1 MRGPKIG
8 LLQFFSLTLLFELG
22 TALLVNVGMVSGR
35 DAWISILVGCMAG
48 LVIFAGYAYLY
59 KLYPDMPLSRYAR
72 EILGKH
78 LGAAVAIL
86 YVVMF
91 MNTAGRDLR
100 DGSALLVMATLH
112 RTPILVVGAL
122 MILSCAYVLHKGIEV
137 LARTSLI
144 FLFLALSIGAIFTV
158 LALLS
163 GEMEWKRL
171 FPVLGDGF
179 LPVAISVVRQNYMFP
194 FGEIICFT
202 MLMPYLSNDRKGVW
216 VIPAAMLLAGLLISY
231 TSIVNITVLGSDM
244 VERSPFPLLSTISKL
259 ALSELIQR
267 LDILVVMLLIIG
279 VFFKIAVFY
288 GAALVGISDLFG
300 LPYRT
305 MIYPSALIILFSSIL
320 NARSLTEH
328 LDEGGQLLS
337 DVLPFFTIVIPT
349 ALIIVANFRRY
360 RSASRPG

>member
-1 MRGPKIG
+1 MGGPKIG
-8 LLQFFSLTLLFELG
+8 LVQFFSLTFLFELG
-22 TALLVNVGMVSGR
+22 TALVVNGSKSGR
-35 DAWISILVGCMAG
+35 DGWISILVGCIVG
-48 LVIFAGYAYLY
+48 LVLFTGYAYLY
-59 KLYPDMPLSRYAR
+59 KLYPDKPLSGYAR
-72 EILGKH
+72 AILGKP
-78 LGAAVAIL
+78 LGAVVVIS

-91 MNTAGRDLR
+91 INIAGRDLR

-112 RTPILVVGAL
+112 RTPIMVVGAL

-144 FLFLALSIGAIFTV
+144 FMVLVLSIGGIFTV
-158 LALLS
+158 LILLS
-163 GEMEWKRL
+163 GEMEWTRI

-179 LPVAISVVRQNYMFP
+179 RPVAISVVQHNYMFP
-194 FGEIICFT
+194 YGEIICLT
-202 MLMPYLSNDRKGVW
+202 MLMPYLSDDKKGVW
-216 VIPAAMLLAGLLISY
+216 VIPAAMLLAGLLLSY

-244 VERSPFPLLSTISKL
+244 LERSPFPLLSTISKA
-259 ALSELIQR
+259 ALSDFIQR

-305 MIYPSALIILFSSIL
+305 LIYPLALIILFSSLL

-328 LDEGGQLLS
+328 LEEGGYLLYK
-337 DVLPFFTIVIPT
+337 VFPIFTIAIP
-349 ALIIVANFRRY
+349 AVLIIGAAVRRY